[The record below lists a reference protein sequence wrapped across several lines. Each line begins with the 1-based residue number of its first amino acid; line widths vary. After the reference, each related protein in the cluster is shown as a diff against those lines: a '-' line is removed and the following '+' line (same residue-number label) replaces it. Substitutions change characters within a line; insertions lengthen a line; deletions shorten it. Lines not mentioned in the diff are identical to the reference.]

1 MVICSGGTMNKQ
13 DRINEIYKAAL
24 KVFGLY
30 GFQKATV
37 EDIAAELGLTKGALY
52 QYVKDK
58 RELYEKAVGY
68 GMRQWQERVRKAI
81 ALENDVIK
89 QFRIMCY
96 KAFQYL
102 SEDSDLKSVL
112 IKDPNIF
119 PLYFSKDPYQDIN
132 NDSINLLQEILK
144 KGIQENKFRNVNV
157 EYVSRLIF
165 SIYKMFIVETY
176 IWNEDSF
183 KTMFDEMI
191 LLFME
196 GLYLH

>member
-1 MVICSGGTMNKQ
+1 MNKQ
-13 DRINEIYKAAL
+13 NRIDEIYKAAL

-68 GMRQWQERVRKAI
+68 GMRQWQDRVREAI
-81 ALENDVIK
+81 ASESDVIK

-96 KAFQYL
+96 KAFEYL

-157 EYVSRLIF
+157 ENVSRLIF
-165 SIYKMFIVETY
+165 SIYKMFIVERY
-176 IWNEDSF
+176 VWNEDSF

>member
-1 MVICSGGTMNKQ
+1 MNKQ

-68 GMRQWQERVRKAI
+68 GMRQWQERVREAI
-81 ALENDVIK
+81 ACESDVIK

-96 KAFQYL
+96 KAFEYL
-102 SEDSDLKSVL
+102 SEDNDLKSVL

-157 EYVSRLIF
+157 ENVSRLIF
-165 SIYKMFIVETY
+165 SIYKMFIVERY
-176 IWNEDSF
+176 VWNEDSF